1 MEAGNNHRLAHMQGI
16 VKRFPGLVA
25 LAGVDFDL
33 LPGEVHVLLGENG
46 AGKSTLIKILAGV
59 YSKDE
64 GRIFIQGQEVKDLTP
79 RLAQNLGISVIYQ
92 EFNLM
97 PFFSVAENL
106 FMGREPLRGKNLKL
120 IDWKRIHEESEEIL
134 KRLECPISPR
144 SMVRDLS
151 VAEKQMVEIAKALS
165 VDSRIIV
172 MDEPTSALS
181 MHEIDKL
188 FQIIHLLKEKGVGII
203 YISHRLEEIK
213 RVGDRVTVLRD
224 GHLVGTREV
233 GEITVDELIKMM
245 VGRELKAKYPYAPRE
260 RRPEVVLQVKNFSS
274 RGLFQNI
281 NFSLYKGEILGI
293 AGLIGAGRTELAR
306 AIMGVDPVDEGTVE
320 IFGQEIHPQSPRD
333 MIRRGLGV
341 LPEDRKDQ
349 GVTQVLP
356 LMQNVTIVALQRI
369 FKNFF
374 LRFGLEQK
382 LVSDYVRQ
390 LNISTPS
397 LKAQVMYLSGG
408 NQQKVVVA
416 KWLFSQGKIL
426 IFDEP
431 TRGIDVGS
439 KFEVHQIMMN
449 LVKEGN
455 SIIMISSEL
464 PEILGMSDRIL
475 VMREGRLTGEL
486 KREEATQEKILR
498 YAMVEETTE
507 ETASK
512 REEAHA

>member
-1 MEAGNNHRLAHMQGI
+1 MGTETNQALVQMEGI
-16 VKRFPGLVA
+16 TKRFPGVVA
-25 LAGVDFDL
+25 LSGVDLDL
-33 LPGEVHVLLGENG
+33 RPGEVHVLLGENG

-64 GRIFIQGQEVKDLTP
+64 GKIVIQGQEVHDLNP
-79 RLAQNLGISVIYQ
+79 KHGQDLGIRVIYQ

-97 PFFSVAENL
+97 PYFTVAENI
-106 FMGREPLRGKNLKL
+106 FMGREPLRNKKTRL
-120 IDWKRIHEESEEIL
+120 IDWDKVYRESEEVL
-134 KRLECPISPR
+134 KRLDCPISPKR
-144 SMVRDLS
+144 LVQDLS

-165 VDSRIIV
+165 VDSRIII

-188 FQIIHLLKEKGVGII
+188 FQAIQMLKQKGVGII
-203 YISHRLEEIK
+203 YISHRLDEIN

-224 GHLVGTREV
+224 GQFVGTKKV
-233 GEITVDELIKMM
+233 GETNIDELIKMM
-245 VGRELKAKYPYAPRE
+245 VGRELKAKFPYEIRE
-260 RRPEVVLQVKNFSS
+260 IKEEAVLRVKNFTS
-274 RGLFQNI
+274 RGKFEKI
-281 NFSLYKGEILGI
+281 NFSLRKGEILGI
-293 AGLIGAGRTELAR
+293 SGLVGAGRTELAR
-306 AIMGVDPVDEGTVE
+306 AIMGLDPIDEGTVE
-320 IFGQEIHPQSPRD
+320 IFGEEVRPKSPRS

-341 LPEDRKDQ
+341 LPEDRKAQ
-349 GVTQVLP
+349 GITLVMP
-356 LMQNVTIVALQRI
+356 LIQNVTIVALRRI

-374 LRFGLEQK
+374 IRFGLERT
-382 LVSDYVRQ
+382 LAADYAKK
-390 LNISTPS
+390 LNIVTPS
-397 LKAQVMYLSGG
+397 LKTQVMYLSGG

-416 KWLFSQGKIL
+416 KWLFSQSKIL

-431 TRGIDVGS
+431 TRGIDVGA
-439 KFEVHQIMMN
+439 KYEVHQIMMN

-486 KREEATQEKILR
+486 NREEATQEKILR
-498 YAMVEETTE
+498 YAMVEAAEGSFT
-507 ETASK
+507 K